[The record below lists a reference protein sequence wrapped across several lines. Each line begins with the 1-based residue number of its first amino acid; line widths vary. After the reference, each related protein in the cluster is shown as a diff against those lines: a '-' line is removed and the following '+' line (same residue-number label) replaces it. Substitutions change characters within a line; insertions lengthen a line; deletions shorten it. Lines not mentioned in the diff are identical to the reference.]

1 MFNSLRMWLVGIGI
15 IALLACGFYLYWN
28 WSQDRIAKLLAD
40 NAKLEVVVR
49 EQQAAIKDLQDFQ
62 IKQAKA
68 LQDLQK
74 GLNDANIARKALEE
88 KFLSHDLEYL
98 ARNKPGLVENI
109 INKATQDAFNAIEK
123 DSQIQPKANPKGK

>member
-1 MFNSLRMWLVGIGI
+1 MFTNLKLWLAGIVG
-15 IALLACGFYLYWN
+15 IALLLGGFYLYWN
-28 WSQDRIAKLLAD
+28 WSQDRIAKLVSD
-40 NAKLEVVVR
+40 NAKLEVVVK
-49 EQQAAIKDLQDFQ
+49 EQQVAIKDLQEFQ
-62 IKQAKA
+62 AKQAKD

-98 ARNKPGLVENI
+98 ARNKPGLIENI

-123 DSQIQPKANPKGK
+123 DSQIQPQANPKGK